1 MSGEPGN
8 RGDGGGG
15 RGGPNAHDAHE
26 MGRYFALAQVG
37 LEMVAPIV
45 IGLIL
50 DNNLGWKPWGVVGG
64 AVLGL
69 VGGLA
74 HLVLLAN
81 RLDKNQNQKDPPS
94 QRRSSR

>member
-8 RGDGGGG
+8 RGHQGGHQDSPPDP
-15 RGGPNAHDAHE
+15 RE

-37 LEMVAPIV
+37 LEMVVPIV
-45 IGLIL
+45 IGILL

-74 HLVLLAN
+74 HLIHQAN
-81 RLDKNQNQKDPPS
+81 RLDKAKDRKASPPGQGS
-94 QRRSSR
+94 P